1 MSGTRFK
8 FRVENWITLATLL
21 IIFLAWYEVTRRGV
35 VPKIFIPSPYDVWQ
49 GFEETIFQGYHGRGL
64 FYHCMVSLGRVLL
77 GWLAACVVAIPLGLA
92 MGSSW
97 RPFRP

>member
-21 IIFLAWYEVTRRGV
+21 IIFLAWYEVTGRGV

-49 GFEETIFQGYHGRGL
+49 GF
-64 FYHCMVSLGRVLL
+64 
-77 GWLAACVVAIPLGLA
+77 
-92 MGSSW
+92 
-97 RPFRP
+97 

>member
-8 FRVENWITLATLL
+8 FKVENWITLATLL

-35 VPKIFIPSPYDVWQ
+35 VPKIFIPSPHDVWQ

-77 GWLAACVVAIPLGLA
+77 GWMAACVSPSPWAWPWA
-92 MGSSW
+92 
-97 RPFRP
+97 